1 MATVPVLGFAV
12 AELDGETDVPV
23 DVPAL
28 GCWLAVELERVRAG
42 GEAVRCCGELVRTSA
57 KAMAPA
63 AATASAAALITAA
76 RGRRDRSESDETGGR
91 AEACVLSGSCGFG
104 ATRGLG

>member
-1 MATVPVLGFAV
+1 MLGFAV

-28 GCWLAVELERVRAG
+28 GCWLAVELELERVRAG

-76 RGRRDRSESDETGGR
+76 RGRRDRSDSDETGGR

>member
-1 MATVPVLGFAV
+1 MLGFAV

-28 GCWLAVELERVRAG
+28 GCWLAVELELERVRAG

-63 AATASAAALITAA
+63 ATTASAAALITAA
-76 RGRRDRSESDETGGR
+76 RGRRDRSDSDETGGR